1 MYSMNYDIQA
11 KDENNK
17 WVTCMSFDVK
27 EDAYNALPH
36 LTSLIFDAC
45 PTAPLVMR
53 IFESVDGQTVEPTEV
68 LHKRI
73 NVL

>member
-1 MYSMNYDIQA
+1 MNYDIQA
-11 KDENNK
+11 KDDTNK

-45 PTAPLVMR
+45 PTEPLAMR
-53 IFESVDGQTVEPTEV
+53 IVESVEDQTEEPLEV
-68 LHKRI
+68 SHKRI
-73 NVL
+73 TVL